1 MLVHLN
7 DVLLQ
12 ARSGGYAVGL
22 FNALDTEMA
31 RGVIGAAEKLR
42 APVIVGTA

>member
-7 DVLLQ
+7 DMLLQ

-22 FNALDTEMA
+22 FNALLF
-31 RGVIGAAEKLR
+31 GFLISAAEKYL
-42 APVIVGTA
+42 A